1 MTRHHPAPTATQHG
15 FTLVELVV
23 VIIILGILGGLT
35 AGILLQPFRAFED
48 QARRAELVAEADLAL
63 TRMVRELRMALPNS
77 VRVAGSCNPSIPG
90 SPCYLEFIPTTDG
103 GRYRALPDPADPAS
117 DPLDFAAADSIFD
130 VLGGLAADVERGD
143 QLVIYNA
150 TATGPKANAYLAAPD
165 NNRATIDEYSGGKI
179 RLSAPKLF
187 PFPSLDAQR
196 FDVVPASGP
205 VSYFCAGGQLRRV
218 TGYGFNTNQSTSY
231 GSADGALLA
240 DGVSL
245 CQFSYQPGDHVRNG
259 LVTLRLGLTADGET
273 VNLLYQ
279 AQVVN
284 AP

>member
-1 MTRHHPAPTATQHG
+1 MTRHHLAPTAAQRG

-48 QARRAELVAEADLAL
+48 QARRAGLVAEADLAL

-77 VRVAGSCNPSIPG
+77 VRIAGEG
-90 SPCYLEFIPTTDG
+90 SYLEFIPTKDG
-103 GRYRALPDPADPAS
+103 GRYRALPDPTDRDRPHPKS
-117 DPLDFAAADSIFD
+117 DPLNFATFDKIFD
-130 VLGGLAADVERGD
+130 VLGGLAVGAAAGD
-143 QLVIYNA
+143 ELVIYNV
-150 TATGPKANAYLAAPD
+150 TATGPAANAYIGD
-165 NNRATIDEYSGGKI
+165 NRAPIEKFADGKMT
-179 RLSAPKLF
+179 LSAYKLF

-218 TGYGFNTNQSTSY
+218 TRYGFLREQPTGF
-231 GSADGALLA
+231 GSGDGQLLA
-240 DGVSL
+240 EGATL

-259 LVTLRLGLTADGET
+259 VVTLRLGLTADGET

-279 AQVVN
+279 AQAVN

>member
-1 MTRHHPAPTATQHG
+1 MKHRNLTTAATQRA

-23 VIIILGILGGLT
+23 VIIILGILGGLS

-77 VRVAGSCNPSIPG
+77 VRIAGGG
-90 SPCYLEFIPTTDG
+90 SYLEFIPTTDG

-117 DPLDFAAADSIFD
+117 DPLDFAAADSSFD
-130 VLGGLAADVERGD
+130 VLGGLAAGAAPGD

-150 TATGPKANAYLAAPD
+150 TASGPAANAYIGD
-165 NNRATIDEYSGGKI
+165 NRAPIAAFAGGTMS
-179 RLSAPKLF
+179 LSTARLF
-187 PFPSLDAQR
+187 PFPSLGAQR

-205 VSYFCAGGQLRRV
+205 VSYFCADGQLRRH
-218 TGYGFNTNQSTSY
+218 TGYGFSPAQPAGF
-231 GSADGALLA
+231 GSSDGALLA
-240 DGVSL
+240 DRVSL
-245 CQFSYQPGDHVRNG
+245 CQFTYQPGDHVRNG
-259 LVTLRLGLTADGET
+259 LVTLRLGLTAEGESI
-273 VNLLYQ
+273 NLLYQ

>member
-15 FTLVELVV
+15 FTQVELVV

-77 VRVAGSCNPSIPG
+77 VRIAGGG
-90 SPCYLEFIPTTDG
+90 SYLEFIPTSDG
-103 GRYRALPDPADPAS
+103 GRYRALPDPADPTS
-117 DPLDFAAADSIFD
+117 DPLDFATADSSFD
-130 VLGGLAADVERGD
+130 VLGGLAAGAAAGD

-150 TATGPKANAYLAAPD
+150 TATGPAANAYIGD
-165 NNRATIDEYSGGKI
+165 NRATIAAFAGGTMT
-179 RLSAPKLF
+179 LSAATLF

-205 VSYFCAGGQLRRV
+205 VSYFCAGGQLRRH
-218 TGYGFNTNQSTSY
+218 TGYGYDAAQSTAF
-231 GSADGALLA
+231 GTAHGALLA
-240 DGVSL
+240 EGATL

>member
-1 MTRHHPAPTATQHG
+1 MTPRRPAAPPAVQQG
-15 FTLVELVV
+15 FTLVELVI

-35 AGILLQPFRAFED
+35 MGILLQPFRAFQD
-48 QARRAELVAEADLAL
+48 QARRAALVAEADLAL

-77 VRVAGSCNPSIPG
+77 VRIAGGG
-90 SPCYLEFIPTTDG
+90 SYLEFIPTSDG
-103 GRYRALPDPADPAS
+103 GRYRALPDPADPGT
-117 DPLDFAAADSIFD
+117 DPLDFVSADSSFD
-130 VLGGLAADVERGD
+130 VLGGLASGASAGD

-150 TATGPKANAYLAAPD
+150 TATGPAANAYLAAPG
-165 NNRATIDEYSGGKI
+165 NNRATIASYSGGKI
-179 RLSAPKLF
+179 TLSAPKLF

-196 FDVVPASGP
+196 FDVVPPSGP

-218 TGYGFNTNQSTSY
+218 TGYGFTTNQSTSY

-259 LVTLRLGLTADGET
+259 LVTLRLGLSADGESI
-273 VNLLYQ
+273 NLLYQ